1 MQRVVVTEPL
11 DAEALDWLRERFEVI
26 DSAPER
32 VLEDIAGA
40 EALVVRTYTEVGGE
54 LLARADRLKVVGRA
68 GVALDNIDIAACR
81 ARGVEVVHT
90 PGSNTSAVAEFV
102 FALLFDALRPR
113 VMLEEA
119 LGLERWSALRAE
131 LLAARQIEGLTIGVW
146 GMGRIGRRVARIARA
161 LDARVLY
168 HDVEAVEPA
177 ERHGAEPVD
186 RDELLE
192 RSEVVTVHVDDREAN
207 RHMVGADAFGRMRPD
222 VIFLNMARG
231 LVVDPVACAR
241 FFSDH
246 PGAMALLDVHEPE
259 PFGPEYPPLGVANI
273 KLLPHIAAATAPAKR
288 AMSWVVRDVA
298 RVLGG
303 ESPEHAAPDI

>member
-1 MQRVVVTEPL
+1 MRVVVTEPL
-11 DAEALDWLRERFEVI
+11 DPEALDWLRERHEVV
-26 DSAPER
+26 DSSPER
-32 VLEDIAGA
+32 VLDDIAGA
-40 EALVVRTYTEVGGE
+40 EGLVVRTYTEVGGA
-54 LLARADRLKVVGRA
+54 LLERADRLKVVGRA

-90 PGSNTSAVAEFV
+90 PGSNTTAVAEYV
-102 FALLFDALRPR
+102 FALILDAIRPR
-113 VMLEEA
+113 VMLDAA
-119 LGLERWSALRAE
+119 LDLERWSALRAE
-131 LLAARQIEGLTIGVW
+131 LVAPRQLEGMTLGIW

-161 LDARVLY
+161 FDARAIY
-168 HDVEAVEPA
+168 HDVEEVDEA
-177 ERHGAEPVD
+177 ERHGADPVS
-186 RDELLE
+186 REALLE

-207 RHMVGADAFGRMRPD
+207 RHMVDADAFGRMRSD
-222 VIFLNMARG
+222 VVFLNCARG

-259 PFGPEYPPLGVANI
+259 PFGPDHPLLGIENV
-273 KLLPHIAAATAPAKR
+273 KLLPHIAAGTAPAKK

-303 ESPEHAAPDI
+303 ETPEHAAPDI

>member
-1 MQRVVVTEPL
+1 MRVVVTEPL

-26 DSAPER
+26 ESSPER
-32 VLEDIAGA
+32 AADDLAGA
-40 EALVVRTYTEVGGE
+40 EGLVVRTYTEVGE
-54 LLARADRLKVVGRA
+54 DLLGRADRLRVVGRA

-119 LGLERWSALRAE
+119 LGLERWSSLRAE
-131 LLAARQIEGLTIGVW
+131 LVASRQLEGLTIGVW

-161 LDARVLY
+161 FDARVLY
-168 HDVEAVEPA
+168 HDVEAVDPA
-177 ERHGAEPVD
+177 ERHGAEPVS
-186 RDELLE
+186 REELLE
-192 RSEVVTVHVDDREAN
+192 RGEVVTVHVDDREAN
-207 RHMVGADAFGRMRPD
+207 RHMVDADAFGRMRSD

-231 LVVDPVACAR
+231 LVVDPGACAR

-246 PGAMALLDVHEPE
+246 PGALALLDVHEPE
-259 PFGPEYPPLGVANI
+259 PFGPDHPLLGIANV
-273 KLLPHIAAATAPAKR
+273 KLLPHIGAATEPAKR

-303 ESPEHAAPDI
+303 ERPEHPAPDI